1 VKFKITRH
9 LPSSI
14 AGIRDAELA
23 ANPGTMSFDDEAQT
37 LVVWSTTLTN
47 AKEIVMARSLAG
59 LDLQVAISGHLKNCG
74 FRVQEEE
81 EWDHNNKL
89 DFVVTKFPH
98 YPKLMSVG
106 VQITSRCKDLGK
118 LGEFVAKNDSNGG
131 NVTVASKALY
141 LEIEGDVDIN
151 KGGADL
157 VATVLYAFQF
167 DAQFNNTKV
176 WGATI
181 RAEKDSIGY
190 RFFDP
195 CKNKAEAASYKP
207 LPVAA
212 SVPITD
218 IKGSV
223 ARLAKSM
230 STGNREIEGKLHT
243 FFPEKGFGFISA
255 QDGNNY
261 FMHIT
266 DTKDHE
272 LVSNL
277 NSLMKLPGKTSLQY
291 QVVFEN
297 GGKTRN
303 DTPCKVARN
312 IRLLLKY

>member
-1 VKFKITRH
+1 MKFKTTRH
-9 LPSSI
+9 LLSRI
-14 AGIRDAELA
+14 AGIRDATLA
-23 ANPGTMSFDDEAQT
+23 ANPGTMSFDDEVETPIAR
-37 LVVWSTTLTN
+37 STTPTN
-47 AKEIVMARSLAG
+47 AKEIVMARSLSG

-106 VQITSRCKDLGK
+106 VQITSRCKDAAK
-118 LGEFVAKNDSNGG
+118 RGEFVAKNDSNGG

-167 DAQFNNTKV
+167 DAQFTNTKV

-181 RAEKDSIGY
+181 QAEKDSIGY

-195 CKNKAEAASYKP
+195 CKATAEAVSYKP

-230 STGNREIEGKLHT
+230 SSGNREIEGMLHT

-277 NSLMKLPGKTSLQY
+277 DSLMKLPGKTSLQY

-297 GGKTRN
+297 GGKTRS
-303 DTPCKVARN
+303 DTPYKVARN